1 MEGRDEKMQRKE
13 RRAQQKKTK
22 SKVIQEEKREAIE
35 MCEGRKVIQGDYRLG
50 YCKCKV
56 LLTKEID
63 MATI

>member
-1 MEGRDEKMQRKE
+1 MRKCREKKE
-13 RRAQQKKTK
+13 EHSKKKTK